1 MSRAEFVRTT
11 NGMTVIIDGQEYG
24 ISLYPISCNP
34 VPIEYVGK
42 TCSISD
48 FILNRQSAPMTFTQK
63 DLYRQYKILYAY
75 YNCILPKATEAT
87 KLLCELLWRNNII
100 LDEHYDWLIKSICHR
115 TDITKADISKVITKL
130 LNKEIDAIKIENIEN
145 EIKQR
150 YSKIIN
156 QLPIKSSYLKEKI
169 LATPHYW
176 QMSKELL
183 DNIVKWQVRL
193 VKDLKKT
200 DHIMEEIDRFTEEA
214 IPHYLQNYIF
224 LNRNSNYTLMTKYN
238 DIKDFIETYE
248 EIDEFIHMLNTVW
261 NDNPM
266 TYPEL
271 RDYRKELYQRSEDI
285 REKAKEEE
293 FKNRQSKLNNIWDND
308 NYKIII
314 PLTKEDC
321 VKIGNKFHNCF
332 GNHEWYYYFRD
343 GIRYGA
349 CVVGRDNSPIICLD
363 IDIYSRKIVQYF
375 APGNSTI
382 RDKELLQL
390 KEEIRQVL
398 LKNIIKGDE

>member
-1 MSRAEFVRTT
+1 MRAEFTRTT
-11 NGMTVIIDGQEYG
+11 NGMTVTIDGQEYG

-34 VPIEYVGK
+34 IPNQYVGK
-42 TCSISD
+42 SCDRRNFS
-48 FILNRQSAPMTFTQK
+48 LNKQSVPTTSTQK
-63 DLYRQYKILYAY
+63 DLYGQYKILYTY
-75 YNCILPKATEAT
+75 YSCILPQATEAT
-87 KLLCELLWRNNII
+87 KLLCELLWRNNIA
-100 LDEHYDWLIKSICHR
+100 LNEHYYWLMQSIYNR

-130 LNKEIDAIKIENIEN
+130 LNKEIDAIKFEDIEYEV
-145 EIKQR
+145 KQR
-150 YSKIIN
+150 YNKVIIN

-169 LATPHYW
+169 LATSHYW
-176 QMSKELL
+176 QMPKEFF
-183 DNIVKWQVRL
+183 DDVVKWQVRL

-200 DHIMEEIDRFTEEA
+200 EHIMEEIDRFTEKT
-214 IPHYLQNYIF
+214 IPHYLQNYII
-224 LNRNSNYTLMTKYN
+224 LSHSSNYTLMTRYS
-238 DIKDFIETYE
+238 DIQDFIDTYE
-248 EIDEFIHMLNTVW
+248 EIDEYIRILNTVW

-332 GNHEWYYYFRD
+332 GNHEWNYHFKN
-343 GIRYGA
+343 GERYGA
-349 CVVGRDNSPIICLD
+349 CVVDRANNPVICLD
-363 IDIYSRKIVQYF
+363 IDIRSRKIMQYL
-375 APGNSTI
+375 APNNRTI
-382 RDKELLQL
+382 HDKEILQL
-390 KEEIRQVL
+390 KEKIRRVL